1 MLKASV
7 RAHVAFLLLQRE
19 TCDFFSPPKTLRTFS
34 WPVPDARKSSEVLLK
49 LKSEGMMDQVNF
61 RASGD
66 AWHPPSRLIEL
77 MS

>member
-7 RAHVAFLLLQRE
+7 HAHVAFLLLQRE
-19 TCDFFSPPKTLRTFS
+19 TCGVFFPPKTLRSFS
-34 WPVPDARKSSEVLLK
+34 WPVLDARKSSEMLLEP
-49 LKSEGMMDQVNF
+49 KSEGMMDQVNF